1 MSALTNATINLQKYF
16 RLALRM
22 ATILCVAAAVGCA
35 GFPSENQDP
44 TRNNKTEYNK
54 DLKECQEDY
63 PEAASGA
70 YIKQWISCMKLK
82 GWK

>member
-1 MSALTNATINLQKYF
+1 MYKDTQINIHLIV
-16 RLALRM
+16 RMLA
-22 ATILCVAAAVGCA
+22 ILSLA
-35 GFPSENQDP
+35 GITACTSFPSENSDP
-44 TRNNKTEYNK
+44 TRNNKIAYNK
-54 DLKECQEDY
+54 DLKDCQEDY

>member
-1 MSALTNATINLQKYF
+1 MNANIKS
-16 RLALRM
+16 RLLE
-22 ATILCVAAAVGCA
+22 TLITVISILAIVSCSS
-35 GFPSENQDP
+35 FPSENSDP
-44 TRNNKTEYNK
+44 ARNNKAAYNK

-70 YIKQWISCMKLK
+70 YIRQWISCMKLK

>member
-1 MSALTNATINLQKYF
+1 MDADIDMSIKMNPRFFLIPLTLLSIAIG
-16 RLALRM
+16 
-22 ATILCVAAAVGCA
+22 GCA
-35 GFPSENQDP
+35 GFPSENPDP
-44 TRNNKTEYNK
+44 TKNNKVAYNK
-54 DLKECQEDY
+54 DLKDCQEDY

>member
-1 MSALTNATINLQKYF
+1 MNAKMQSRYLVMLIIALSA
-16 RLALRM
+16 AL
-22 ATILCVAAAVGCA
+22 AVGCSS
-35 GFPSENQDP
+35 FPSQNSDP
-44 TRNNKTEYNK
+44 ARNNKAAYNK

-70 YIKQWISCMKLK
+70 YIRQWISCMKLK

>member
-1 MSALTNATINLQKYF
+1 MNTNTKA
-16 RLALRM
+16 RLLETLIAVIG
-22 ATILCVAAAVGCA
+22 ILSIVGCSS
-35 GFPSENQDP
+35 FPSENPDP
-44 TRNNKTEYNK
+44 ARNNKVAYNK
-54 DLKECQEDY
+54 DLKDCQEDY